1 MPNDL
6 QCLSSEKSLFSR
18 KKDERPFSILGR
30 ATLFTDWVEGFRVGE
45 KDAQGFV

>member
-18 KKDERPFSILGR
+18 KKNEWPFSILGR
-30 ATLFTDWVEGFRVGE
+30 EME
-45 KDAQGFV
+45 